1 MSGGGPTAAP
11 FDPVREREIRRWH
24 DSGQA
29 WDRWADSMAD
39 PADRLNRPLL
49 AALALQPHHVLLDLA
64 SGAGEP
70 AITAAKSMGPAQGS
84 EGGRVLASDLV
95 PAMLAGARRR
105 GAGIDALSFLAADMT
120 ALPLGSASVDRI
132 SCRFGLMFVPDAL
145 GAAAEMRRVLRPG
158 GIAALLCWGPQA
170 DNTLFRL
177 LDDVLG
183 GVPELAA
190 LFRFAEEGT
199 LGRLFL
205 DAGFSGV
212 SETSLEQSVLADA
225 AKPFWRPTLDMAF
238 TPALARLPAQDRAT
252 LEDRITAAV
261 AHETGA
267 DGKMPVH
274 LHARLLVA
282 HK

>member
-1 MSGGGPTAAP
+1 LSGGGAIAAP
-11 FDPVREREIRRWH
+11 SSPVREREIRRWR

-39 PADRLNRPLL
+39 PAARLNQPLL
-49 AALALQPHHVLLDLA
+49 DALALQPHHTLLDLA

-70 AITAAKSMGPAQGS
+70 AITAAKGMGPT
-84 EGGRVLASDLV
+84 GRVLASDLV

-105 GAGIDALSFLAADMT
+105 GAGVNALSFLAADMT
-120 ALPLGSASVDRI
+120 ALPLGAASVDRI

-145 GAAAEMRRVLRPG
+145 GAATEMRRVLRPG
-158 GIAALLCWGPQA
+158 GIAALLCWGPRA

-183 GVPELAA
+183 GVPELAV
-190 LFRFAEEGT
+190 LFRYAEEGA

-205 DAGFSGV
+205 DAGFGTV
-212 SETSLEQSVLADA
+212 SETSLEQSALADA

-238 TPALARLPAQDRAT
+238 TPALARLSAEERAT
-252 LEDRITAAV
+252 LDDRIIAAV
-261 AHETGA
+261 GHETGM
-267 DGKMPVH
+267 DGKIPVH